1 MNLRQKVKLAKRE
14 LKVAEENLKNARTSL
29 GIYEAWQKVDKLRT
43 IVNYKRKPNSNFN
56 WNENDK
62 VDMNN
67 LTYVELKVDDTTLY
81 KKVSPNGKPFN
92 KREIA
97 FINKEITKRIANNGR
112 KVAKE
117 NRSNENYVDYYLLL
131 SDFKTKQKKLA
142 TKELFRQFEGHGEL
156 YTQ

>member
-1 MNLRQKVKLAKRE
+1 MNLRQKAKIAKRE
-14 LKVAEENLKNARTSL
+14 LKDAEENLKNAKTPFS
-29 GIYEAWQKVDKLRT
+29 IYEAWQRVDKLRT

-56 WNENDK
+56 WNENGE

-67 LTYVELKVDDTTLY
+67 LTYIELKVNDTTLY
-81 KKVSPNGKPFN
+81 RKVSPNGKPFN

-97 FINKEITKRIANNGR
+97 FINKEITQRIANNGL
-112 KVAKE
+112 KVANK
-117 NRSNENYVDYYLLL
+117 NKSNEDYVDYYLLL

-142 TKELFRQFEGHGEL
+142 TKNLFRQFEGHEEL